1 MFIVTHATKK
11 DIYDY
16 FQIDKHL
23 PKWEYE
29 SKIRDKRCYIICYN
43 KNTLV
48 VMRYNLLFDSIPF
61 LTLIFVD
68 KPYRNKGFGKQAL
81 QFWEKEMG
89 QLGHKMVITSTQID
103 EEAQHFY
110 RKLGYIDKGG
120 LFFDNTPFEQP
131 QELFM
136 VKVL

>member
-1 MFIVTHATKK
+1 
-11 DIYDY
+11 
-16 FQIDKHL
+16 
-23 PKWEYE
+23 
-29 SKIRDKRCYIICYN
+29 
-43 KNTLV
+43 
-48 VMRYNLLFDSIPF
+48 MRYNLLFDSIPF

>member
-1 MFIVTHATKK
+1 
-11 DIYDY
+11 
-16 FQIDKHL
+16 
-23 PKWEYE
+23 
-29 SKIRDKRCYIICYN
+29 
-43 KNTLV
+43 
-48 VMRYNLLFDSIPF
+48 
-61 LTLIFVD
+61 
-68 KPYRNKGFGKQAL
+68 
-81 QFWEKEMG
+81 MG